1 MYKKGSNE
9 KNIKLTVFLNTEMG
23 KIYLVNSDHI
33 LSFST
38 SSFMYNPL
46 LLNLLTKIT
55 IFFSVFISSLVFISV
70 VKVFMVLSL
79 VKN

>member
-55 IFFSVFISSLVFISV
+55 IFFSV
-70 VKVFMVLSL
+70 
-79 VKN
+79 